1 MKTAG
6 RMAGNPRA
14 RLNVFRTGEKVANNF
29 LNADGMTELKMFEEA
44 FACLRISKQFQFQ
57 VNDDDIACV
66 RKSYCIKQLT
76 LSNSVSKGPKIF
88 FELRRVFPN

>member
-29 LNADGMTELKMFEEA
+29 LNADGMKELMMFEEA
-44 FACLRISKQFQFQ
+44 FACLRISK
-57 VNDDDIACV
+57 
-66 RKSYCIKQLT
+66 
-76 LSNSVSKGPKIF
+76 
-88 FELRRVFPN
+88 